1 MEDSLNYLCHQI
13 FRTRIHLGQFTSAFA
28 KCATLSASG
37 LDTKILSNDLRH
49 FLLSPFSLFS
59 CSSTSKHADLHLRLD
74 KMCFPC
80 WPWGDVYLEDEPR
93 KKGVLH
99 YDPVTRTWVG
109 FEGVKVS
116 WMIFIALLIL
126 ER

>member
-1 MEDSLNYLCHQI
+1 
-13 FRTRIHLGQFTSAFA
+13 
-28 KCATLSASG
+28 
-37 LDTKILSNDLRH
+37 
-49 FLLSPFSLFS
+49 
-59 CSSTSKHADLHLRLD
+59 
-74 KMCFPC
+74 MCFPC